1 MIPTRRTKDI
11 LLYKTYAELKA
22 EAQRNFLGF
31 LWWVVEPI
39 LFMLV
44 FYFVFGK
51 LLGRT
56 PEAFIPFLLVGM
68 VVWLWGQATI
78 AQGATAIIT
87 NHGLL
92 NQVFVPK
99 VLFPTVI
106 FLKNTL
112 KFLFALLMLLVF
124 LVAYGFEASPLWLE
138 VIPVLA
144 IGGLFI
150 LGSAYLAAALTPFF
164 PDLQMLIDNGLR
176 LLFFMSGIFFDIDA
190 LETNYKAVFQAN
202 PAAVLIDS
210 MRSILLAGE
219 HADWWRLGGVLAGA
233 LCVGGAGYA
242 IMRVNESRYAKIAY

>member
-1 MIPTRRTKDI
+1 MTPRRTKDI

-31 LWWVVEPI
+31 LWWVIEPI

-44 FYFVFGK
+44 FYFVFGR
-51 LLGRT
+51 LLGAR
-56 PEAFIPFLLVGM
+56 PEAFIPFLLVGL

-78 AQGATAIIT
+78 TQGASAITA

-92 NQVFVPK
+92 NQAFVPK

-106 FLKNTL
+106 FLKNTF
-112 KFLFALLMLLVF
+112 KFLFALLMLLIF
-124 LVAYGFEASPLWLE
+124 LVAYGIEASLIWLE
-138 VIPVLA
+138 AIPVLA
-144 IGGLFI
+144 VGGLFV
-150 LGSAYLAAALTPFF
+150 LGSAYLACALTPFF

-176 LLFFMSGIFFDIDA
+176 MLFFMSGIFYDIDT
-190 LETNYKAVFQAN
+190 LSTSYKAVFQAN

-210 MRSILLAGE
+210 LRSILLAGE
-219 HADWWRLGGVLAGA
+219 HADWWRLGGVLVGA

-242 IMRVNESRYAKIAY
+242 IMRVNESRYAKIAF

>member
-1 MIPTRRTKDI
+1 MTPRRAKDI

-44 FYFVFGK
+44 FYFIFGK
-51 LLGRT
+51 LLGRQ
-56 PEAFIPFLLVGM
+56 PEAFIPFLLVGL

-78 AQGATAIIT
+78 TQGASAITA

-92 NQVFVPK
+92 NQAFVPK
-99 VLFPTVI
+99 ALFPTVI

-112 KFLFALLMLLVF
+112 KFMFALLMLLIF
-124 LVAYGFEASPLWLE
+124 LVAYGLEASLIWLE
-138 VIPVLA
+138 AIPVLA
-144 IGGLFI
+144 VGGLFI

-164 PDLQMLIDNGLR
+164 PDLRILIDNGLR
-176 LLFFMSGIFFDIDA
+176 VLFFMSGIFYDIDT
-190 LETNYKAVFQAN
+190 LSGSHTAVFQAN

-210 MRSILLAGE
+210 LRGILLAGE
-219 HADWWRLGGVLAGA
+219 HADWWRLAGVFGGA
-233 LCVGGAGYA
+233 LGVGGTGYA
-242 IMRVNESRYAKIAY
+242 IMRANESRYAKIAY